1 MKKGILFLLLSY
13 SVTVNAQ
20 SLKDLLYGGKLK
32 SDTGTLVKKTDDLS
46 TKIDTIKKKPVEPE
60 KTKLAAAVK
69 DSSVKTAAVQTDLVA
84 TTTTAEGKDVAV
96 EVKDNNAITKDNNK
110 LWKEYMDSMAITFK
124 DEVLT
129 SKKIKDGTYTILVDY
144 EIGPDGQVTIKEIYP
159 SPDNS
164 TLAKEIKERLILT
177 VPNLTPVMGTN
188 GKPRKVVKKYN
199 FTLTKA

>member
-1 MKKGILFLLLSY
+1 MKKAILFLLLIST
-13 SVTVNAQ
+13 VTANAQ

-46 TKIDTIKKKPVEPE
+46 TKIDTVKKKPVEPV
-60 KTKLAAAVK
+60 KTKLTVVTK
-69 DSSVKTAAVQTDLVA
+69 DSAAKDIAVQTDSVA
-84 TTTTAEGKDVAV
+84 APVAV
-96 EVKDNNAITKDNNK
+96 EVKDNNAVTKDNTK

-124 DEVLT
+124 DEVLA

-144 EIGPDGQVTIKEIYP
+144 EIGPDGQITIKEVYP

-164 TLAKEIKERLILT
+164 TLAKEIKQRLILT
-177 VPNLTPVMGTN
+177 APTLSPVMGTN

-199 FTLTKA
+199 FTLTKS

>member
-1 MKKGILFLLLSY
+1 MKKGILFLLLLSAA
-13 SVTVNAQ
+13 SANAQ

-60 KTKLAAAVK
+60 KTKLVAATKDSAAKDAAA
-69 DSSVKTAAVQTDLVA
+69 QTDLAGA
-84 TTTTAEGKDVAV
+84 TAAAEGKDIAV
-96 EVKDNNAITKDNNK
+96 EVKDNTAITKDNNK

-124 DEVLT
+124 DEVLS

-144 EIGPDGQVTIKEIYP
+144 EIGPDGQVTIKEVYP

-177 VPNLTPVMGTN
+177 APNLNPVMGST

-199 FTLTKA
+199 FILTKA

>member
-1 MKKGILFLLLSY
+1 MKNGILFLLLSY
-13 SVTVNAQ
+13 TATTNAQ

-46 TKIDTIKKKPVEPE
+46 TKIDTVKKKSVEPV
-60 KTKLAAAVK
+60 KTKLVAVTK
-69 DSSVKTAAVQTDLVA
+69 DSAAKDAPVQADSVA
-84 TTTTAEGKDVAV
+84 TPVAV
-96 EVKDNNAITKDNNK
+96 EVKDNNAVTKDNTK

-129 SKKIKDGTYTILVDY
+129 SKKIKSGAYYIIIDY
-144 EIGPDGQVTIKEIYP
+144 EIGPDGQVTIKEVYP

-177 VPNLTPVMGTN
+177 APNLSPVMGTN

-199 FTLTKA
+199 FTLTKS

>member
-1 MKKGILFLLLSY
+1 MKKGFLFLLLSY
-13 SVTVNAQ
+13 TVTANAQ
-20 SLKDLLYGGKLK
+20 SLKDLLYSGKLK

-60 KTKLAAAVK
+60 KAKLVPVTKDPSSK
-69 DSSVKTAAVQTDLVA
+69 DVAVQTDSLA
-84 TTTTAEGKDVAV
+84 TAEVTEVKDIAV

-124 DEVLT
+124 DEVLS

-144 EIGPDGQVTIKEIYP
+144 EIGPDGQVTIKEVYP

-164 TLAKEIKERLILT
+164 TLAKEIKQRLILT
-177 VPNLTPVMGTN
+177 APNLNPVMGTN
-188 GKPRKVVKKYN
+188 GKPRKAVKKYN